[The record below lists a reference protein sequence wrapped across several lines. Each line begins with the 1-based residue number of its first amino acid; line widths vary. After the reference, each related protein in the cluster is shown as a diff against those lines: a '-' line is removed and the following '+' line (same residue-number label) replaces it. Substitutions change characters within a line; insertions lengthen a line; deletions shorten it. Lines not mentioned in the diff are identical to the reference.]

1 MRMPAGAAAAATA
14 RDTPALIAALADHDV
29 VLTTYRALDA
39 EAAGR
44 AGGRAVPRVLS
55 RIAWRR
61 VCLDECQEVRSNTTT
76 LARTAAGL
84 TATHRWMISGTPLYS
99 SVDDL
104 NGALR
109 CCVHFLLSAWC

>member
-1 MRMPAGAAAAATA
+1 
-14 RDTPALIAALADHDV
+14 